1 MPWTINNSD
10 SIDTVPKIENSS
22 IGIYQSITCKFSLFE
37 FLVQNY
43 DNDYSI
49 NLDKPA
55 TIDCFSKIN
64 GADEIN
70 KKPIV
75 YVGTNINLDLLIQAL
90 FWLILFSFIPKHEK
104 KYLENKNL
112 SIMISIILLIMHFY
126 SENEFYSFNSK
137 VFSTGFENNYLLYS
151 IILTCFIL
159 LKIFSEMIE
168 SRIKNILYFLPF
180 LFVVSGTFNSSN
192 LNIIYICLMFIGIST
207 LFKTLSNKLF
217 FVLYLP
223 FVYFWTF
230 SIKNNTGFFDVDKLK
245 GFSSSAYNLNSIFF
259 WSVSFLFFVFGF
271 IYICKVSIKELDLI
285 KLRFNFLLSG
295 GLVVLFSTI
304 SALNPAINFFTY
316 YYLGLTKTASKTFE
330 SVAGNAWRGI
340 SPSAESIG
348 EFYAFVILL
357 SVITAIY
364 KKSYNLSIYEI
375 FFLLLNCF
383 GFYKSNNF
391 AALISLIV
399 FIFLLFLLVC
409 IKSKKIKYFSIFI
422 TLIFFPI
429 IYFIFFNTYS
439 IEESSRKLLKESFAV
454 SNIEYLTTNQFGQ
467 TPIDE
472 NRFYEVII
480 SEQTD
485 KNISTSL
492 NYLVNE
498 YHFSERNNL
507 PNITTI
513 ISSIASPI
521 NRSEKWGIFFGKY
534 NPSLSTL
541 LFGTGPNNIV
551 NYYFD
556 HNSKANYGLILP
568 HSSVFSMMIFFGI
581 VGILIFL
588 VWCSFKLITNRH
600 NSYYLILVFYFL
612 TNLLKSDSLLY
623 LNSFL
628 LFLFILNTNHM
639 FKSDE

>member
-1 MPWTINNSD
+1 MTQNPGNN
-10 SIDTVPKIENSS
+10 
-22 IGIYQSITCKFSLFE
+22 YL
-37 FLVQNY
+37 
-43 DNDYSI
+43 I

-70 KKPIV
+70 KKSVV
-75 YVGTNINLDLLIQAL
+75 YVGTNINLDLIVQAL

-104 KYLENKNL
+104 IYIKNKNL
-112 SIMISIILLIMHFY
+112 SIIISIILLIMHFY

-137 VFSTGFENNYLLYS
+137 IFSTSFENNYLLYS
-151 IILTCFIL
+151 IVLTCFIL

-168 SRIKNILYFLPF
+168 SRTKNILYFLPF
-180 LFVVSGTFNSSN
+180 LFVISGTFNSSN
-192 LNIIYICLMFIGIST
+192 LNIVYICLMFIGIST
-207 LFKTLSNKLF
+207 LFDNLGNKLI

-223 FVYFWTF
+223 VVYFWTY
-230 SIKNNTGFFDVDKLK
+230 SIKINIGFFDVDKLK

-259 WSVSFLFFVFGF
+259 WSVSFLFFIFGF
-271 IYICKVSIKELDLI
+271 VYICKVSINDLNLI
-285 KLRFNFLLSG
+285 KLRFNFLISG
-295 GLVVLFSTI
+295 GLVVLFSAI
-304 SALNPAINFFTY
+304 SALTPATNFFTY

-357 SVITAIY
+357 SFVTAIY
-364 KKSYNLSIYEI
+364 KKNYSLSIYEV

-383 GFYKSNNF
+383 GLYKSNNF
-391 AALISLIV
+391 AALISLIL
-399 FIFLLFLLVC
+399 FIFLLSFLVFVN
-409 IKSKKIKYFSIFI
+409 SRKIKYFSII
-422 TLIFFPI
+422 STLIFFPI
-429 IYFIFFNTYS
+429 LYFLFFNTYS
-439 IEESSRKLLKESFAV
+439 IEESSRKLLKESFEV

-492 NYLVNE
+492 NYLVNQ
-498 YHFSERNNL
+498 YHFSERNNI
-507 PNITTI
+507 PNITTL
-513 ISSIASPI
+513 ISSVASPI
-521 NRSEKWGIFFGKY
+521 NRSEKWGVFFGKY
-534 NPSLSTL
+534 NPSFSTL

-551 NYYFD
+551 NYYLG
-556 HNSKANYGLILP
+556 HSSKANYGLILP

-581 VGILIFL
+581 IGVFIFL
-588 VWCSFKLITNRH
+588 VWCSFKLITNKH

-628 LFLFILNTNHM
+628 LFLFILNANHM
-639 FKSDE
+639 FEANE